1 MLPIEFVSEEEQLV
15 AFRETGRPSP
25 GPGEYQ
31 TWEKLHDAL
40 VAVAEEYGSA
50 SERPNPLPDFYH
62 TGDWFD
68 EYRDGF
74 TLPTTKGL
82 TAQALREFQVAVAA
96 HHPRASLALV
106 GQADEIKGLESTLLR
121 RRSSSPGMGR
131 RPRNADKSWRGLASD
146 STNLNN
152 RIRWCL
158 DPENL
163 TS

>member
-15 AFRETGRPSP
+15 ALRETGRPSP

-50 SERPNPLPDFYH
+50 SERPNPLPDIYH

-106 GQADEIKGLESTLLR
+106 GQADEIKGLRIHISASQILVAWDGEKAEKCRQKLERIGLR
-121 RRSSSPGMGR
+121 
-131 RPRNADKSWRGLASD
+131 
-146 STNLNN
+146 
-152 RIRWCL
+152 L
-158 DPENL
+158 D
-163 TS
+163 